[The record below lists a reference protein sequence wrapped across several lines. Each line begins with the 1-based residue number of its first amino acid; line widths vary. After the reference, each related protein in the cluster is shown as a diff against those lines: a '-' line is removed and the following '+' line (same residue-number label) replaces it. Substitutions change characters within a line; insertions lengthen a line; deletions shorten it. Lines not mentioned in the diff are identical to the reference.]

1 MTSPD
6 ITIQTMS
13 HLFALAERNR
23 IAAPM
28 RTKARQRYCYFAIYT
43 NLSVFLCTIYE
54 FTIYLTVGGIGNRN
68 HINFLYSVRRL
79 TCSEIIW
86 CSSSMGTRSCF
97 IVSRKRTV
105 TQLSSNVSWSTVM
118 QNGVP
123 MAS

>member
-13 HLFALAERNR
+13 HLFALVAGNR
-23 IAAPM
+23 IAAPL
-28 RTKARQRYCYFAIYT
+28 RTKALQRYCYFPIYA
-43 NLSVFLCTIYE
+43 NQNAFLGKFYIS
-54 FTIYLTVGGIGNRN
+54 
-68 HINFLYSVRRL
+68 FLYNVRRL

-105 TQLSSNVSWSTVM
+105 TQLSTNVS
-118 QNGVP
+118 
-123 MAS
+123 